1 VKVGDYV
8 KIKLE
13 PTATG
18 IVVPSPAAREARG
31 AINPIWIFI
40 TNCSESQYVGKTYH
54 FRRGVLEVLSENR

>member
-1 VKVGDYV
+1 MKVGDYV

-18 IVVPSPAAREARG
+18 IVVPSPPRPRLA

>member
-18 IVVPSPAAREARG
+18 IVVPSPPPPRLA
-31 AINPIWIFI
+31 AINSLWIFI

-54 FRRGVLEVLSENR
+54 FRREVLEVLSENR